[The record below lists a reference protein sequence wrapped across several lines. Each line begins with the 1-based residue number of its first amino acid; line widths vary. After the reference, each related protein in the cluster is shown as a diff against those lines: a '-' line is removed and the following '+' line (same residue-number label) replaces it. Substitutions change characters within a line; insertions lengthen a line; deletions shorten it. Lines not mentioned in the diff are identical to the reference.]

1 MRIGGSCCLS
11 SFIFNNSK
19 WRLKIKNQDKFFRK
33 EDLKK
38 PIILFFVA
46 VYIFAVVLTL
56 LNEPENAL
64 PYIGLSIGIL
74 FLCWWIID
82 LTKKIKI
89 QEIKIKKPGFELII
103 GLLILIIWDYL
114 PLPKIDFGDKWKIGI
129 IVKKTVISV
138 VLPFLFLKFRKNSL
152 ASMGLTSKDWK
163 RNLWVGFVIF
173 LALAIPNAFFVG
185 NTGIEILS
193 GKYSAPQVGIGLFSS
208 FIYFFLMSGFSE
220 EFFFR
225 AFIQTRISYLLK
237 SSVSGVL
244 ITSLIF
250 GLGHIQ
256 AIMQW
261 YPGITIGEAFCR
273 AFFLQTFMGI
283 MFGVLWER
291 TRNLIPCVF
300 VHSGVD
306 GLNNLFF
313 IITKL
318 GL

>member
-1 MRIGGSCCLS
+1 M
-11 SFIFNNSK
+11 
-19 WRLKIKNQDKFFRK
+19 NQEKFFTK
-33 EDLKK
+33 EDLKI
-38 PIILFFVA
+38 PSVLVFIAI
-46 VYIFAVVLTL
+46 YIFAVVLVL

-64 PYIGLSIGIL
+64 TYIGLSTGIL

-82 LTKKIKI
+82 LTKKITI
-89 QEIKIKKPGFELII
+89 QDIKIKKPGFELMI
-103 GLLILIIWDYL
+103 GLLILIIWDFV
-114 PLPKIDFGDKWKIGI
+114 PLPKIDFGDKWRIGI
-129 IVKKTVISV
+129 IIKKTIISV
-138 VLPFLFLKFRKNSL
+138 ALPFLFLKFQKNSL

-163 RNLWVGFVIF
+163 KNLWVGFIIF

-185 NTGIEILS
+185 NTGGEILS

-237 SSVSGVL
+237 SSISGVI

-273 AFFLQTFMGI
+273 AFFLQTFIGI

-306 GLNNLFF
+306 GLNNMFS
-313 IITKL
+313 IITRL

>member
-1 MRIGGSCCLS
+1 M
-11 SFIFNNSK
+11 
-19 WRLKIKNQDKFFRK
+19 NQEKFFRK

-38 PIILFFVA
+38 PIILIFVA

-64 PYIGLSIGIL
+64 AYIGLSVSLL

-82 LTKKIKI
+82 LTKKITI
-89 QEIKIKKPGFELII
+89 QDIKIDRPGLELVV
-103 GLLILIIWDYL
+103 GFLILIIWDYL
-114 PLPKIDFGDKWKIGI
+114 PLPKIDFGDKWQLGA
-129 IVKKTVISV
+129 IVKKAIIFAG
-138 VLPFLFLKFRKNSL
+138 LPFLFLKFRKNSL
-152 ASMGLTSKDWK
+152 ASMGLTGKDWK
-163 RNLWVGFVIF
+163 KNLRVGIIIF

-185 NTGIEILS
+185 NTGGEILS
-193 GKYSAPQVGIGLFSS
+193 GKYSAPQVGIGLFAS
-208 FIYFFLMSGFSE
+208 FFYYFLMAGFSE
-220 EFFFR
+220 EFLFR

-237 SSVSGVL
+237 SSISGVL

-273 AFFLQTFMGI
+273 AFFLQTFIGI

-306 GLNNLFF
+306 GLNNLFS

>member
-1 MRIGGSCCLS
+1 M
-11 SFIFNNSK
+11 
-19 WRLKIKNQDKFFRK
+19 KNQKRFFERK
-33 EDLKK
+33 DFKS
-38 PIILFFVA
+38 PIVLVFIA
-46 VYIFAVVLTL
+46 IYIFAVVLVF

-64 PYIGLSIGIL
+64 TYMGLSIGIL
-74 FLCWWIID
+74 FLCWLIID
-82 LTKKIKI
+82 LTKKITI
-89 QEIKIKKPGFELII
+89 QDIKIKKPGLELIV
-103 GLLILIIWDYL
+103 GLLLFIIWLYL
-114 PLPKIDFGDKWKIGI
+114 PLPIINFGDKWSIGLI
-129 IVKKTVISV
+129 MKKTIIWLC
-138 VLPFLFLKFRKNSL
+138 LPFLFLKFQKNSL

-163 RNLWVGFVIF
+163 KNLWVGFVVF
-173 LALAIPNAFFVG
+173 MALAIPNAFLVG
-185 NTGIEILS
+185 NTGGEILS

-237 SSVSGVL
+237 SSISGVL

-256 AIMQW
+256 GIMQW
-261 YPGITIGEAFCR
+261 YPGITIAEAFCR
-273 AFFLQTFMGI
+273 AFFLQTFIGI

-300 VHSGVD
+300 IHSGVD
-306 GLNNLFF
+306 GLNNLFY

-318 GL
+318 GI

>member
-1 MRIGGSCCLS
+1 M
-11 SFIFNNSK
+11 
-19 WRLKIKNQDKFFRK
+19 KNQKRFFERK
-33 EDLKK
+33 DFKS
-38 PIILFFVA
+38 PIVLVFIA
-46 VYIFAVVLTL
+46 IYIFAVVLVF

-64 PYIGLSIGIL
+64 TYMGLSIGIL
-74 FLCWWIID
+74 FLCWLIID
-82 LTKKIKI
+82 LTKKITI
-89 QEIKIKKPGFELII
+89 QDIKIKKPGLELIV
-103 GLLILIIWDYL
+103 GLLLFIIWLYL
-114 PLPKIDFGDKWKIGI
+114 PLPIINFGDKWSIGLI
-129 IVKKTVISV
+129 MKKTIIWLC
-138 VLPFLFLKFRKNSL
+138 LPFLFLKFQKNSL

-163 RNLWVGFVIF
+163 KNLWVGFVVF
-173 LALAIPNAFFVG
+173 MALAIPNAFLVG
-185 NTGIEILS
+185 NTGGEILS

-237 SSVSGVL
+237 SSVNGVL

-250 GLGHIQ
+250 GLIHIQ
-256 AIMQW
+256 GIMQW
-261 YPGITIGEAFCR
+261 YPGTTFAEAFCR
-273 AFFLQTFMGI
+273 AFFLQTFIGI

-313 IITKL
+313 ILTKL

>member
-1 MRIGGSCCLS
+1 MENQKRFFERKDFKSPIVL
-11 SFIFNNSK
+11 SFIA
-19 WRLKIKNQDKFFRK
+19 I
-33 EDLKK
+33 
-38 PIILFFVA
+38 
-46 VYIFAVVLTL
+46 YIFALVLVF
-56 LNEPENAL
+56 LNEPQNAL

-74 FLCWWIID
+74 FLCWLIID
-82 LTKKIKI
+82 LTKKIKFQDI
-89 QEIKIKKPGFELII
+89 EIKRPGLELIV

-114 PLPKIDFGDKWKIGI
+114 PLPKIDFGDKWNIGLILKKII
-129 IVKKTVISV
+129 IFV

-152 ASMGLTSKDWK
+152 VSMGLTSKDWK
-163 RNLWVGFVIF
+163 KNLWVGFIVF
-173 LALAIPNAFFVG
+173 LALAIPSAFLVG
-185 NTGIEILS
+185 NTGSEILS
-193 GKYSAPQVGIGLFSS
+193 GKYSVPQIGIGLFSS
-208 FIYFFLMSGFSE
+208 SIYYFLMSGFSE

-225 AFIQTRISYLLK
+225 SFIQTRISYVLR
-237 SSVSGVL
+237 SSISGVL

-256 AIMQW
+256 GIMQW
-261 YPGITIGEAFCR
+261 YPGITIAEAFCR

-300 VHSGVD
+300 VHSGMN
-306 GLNNLFF
+306 GLNNLFS

>member
-1 MRIGGSCCLS
+1 MENQKRFFERKDFKSPIVLG
-11 SFIFNNSK
+11 FIA
-19 WRLKIKNQDKFFRK
+19 I
-33 EDLKK
+33 
-38 PIILFFVA
+38 
-46 VYIFAVVLTL
+46 YIFALVLVF

-64 PYIGLSIGIL
+64 TYMGLSIGIL
-74 FLCWWIID
+74 FLCWLIID

-89 QEIKIKKPGFELII
+89 KNIEIKRPSLELIV

-114 PLPKIDFGDKWKIGI
+114 PLPKIDFGDKWNIGLI
-129 IVKKTVISV
+129 IKKTIIFAG
-138 VLPFLFLKFRKNSL
+138 LPFLFLKFRKYSL

-163 RNLWVGFVIF
+163 KYLWVGFIIF
-173 LALAIPNAFFVG
+173 LALAIPNALFVG
-185 NTGIEILS
+185 NTGSEILS

-208 FIYFFLMSGFSE
+208 FIYYFLMAGFSE
-220 EFFFR
+220 EFLFR
-225 AFIQTRISYLLK
+225 AFIQTRISYLLR

-256 AIMQW
+256 CIMQW
-261 YPGITIGEAFCR
+261 YPGTTYGEAFCR
-273 AFFLQTFMGI
+273 AFFLQTFLGI

-313 IITKL
+313 ILTKI

>member
-1 MRIGGSCCLS
+1 MINQEK
-11 SFIFNNSK
+11 IFK
-19 WRLKIKNQDKFFRK
+19 KQ
-33 EDLKK
+33 DLKT
-38 PIILFFVA
+38 PTVLVFIAI
-46 VYIFAVVLTL
+46 YIFAVVLVFK
-56 LNEPENAL
+56 NEPENAL
-64 PYIGLSIGIL
+64 TYIGLSIGIL

-82 LTKKIKI
+82 LTKKITI
-89 QEIKIKKPGFELII
+89 QDIKIKKPGFELIV

-114 PLPKIDFGDKWKIGI
+114 PLPKIDFGDKWEIGVI
-129 IVKKTVISV
+129 IKKTIIFVG
-138 VLPFLFLKFRKNSL
+138 LPFLLLKFRKNSL
-152 ASMGLTSKDWK
+152 QSMGLTSKDWK
-163 RNLWVGFVIF
+163 KNLWVGFIIF

-185 NTGIEILS
+185 NTGSEILS
-193 GKYSAPQVGIGLFSS
+193 GKYSVPQVGIGLFSS
-208 FIYFFLMSGFSE
+208 FIYFFLMAGFSE

-250 GLGHIQ
+250 GLGHIHG
-256 AIMQW
+256 IMQW

-273 AFFLQTFMGI
+273 AFFLQTFLSI

-306 GLNNLFF
+306 GLNNLFS
-313 IITKL
+313 IIAKL

>member
-1 MRIGGSCCLS
+1 MENQKRFFERKDFKSPIVLG
-11 SFIFNNSK
+11 FIA
-19 WRLKIKNQDKFFRK
+19 I
-33 EDLKK
+33 
-38 PIILFFVA
+38 
-46 VYIFAVVLTL
+46 YIFAFVLVS
-56 LNEPENAL
+56 LNEPKNAL
-64 PYIGLSIGIL
+64 TYMGLSTGIL
-74 FLCWWIID
+74 FLCWLIID

-89 QEIKIKKPGFELII
+89 QDIKIKRPGLELIV
-103 GLLILIIWDYL
+103 GVLILVIWDHL
-114 PLPKIDFGDKWKIGI
+114 PLPQIDFGDKWNIGVILKKIILFAGI
-129 IVKKTVISV
+129 
-138 VLPFLFLKFRKNSL
+138 PFLFLKFRKNSL

-163 RNLWVGFVIF
+163 KNLWVGFIIF
-173 LALAIPNAFFVG
+173 LVLAIPSAFLVG
-185 NTGIEILS
+185 NTGGEILS

-208 FIYFFLMSGFSE
+208 FIYYFLMAGFSE

-244 ITSLIF
+244 VTSLIF

-261 YPGITIGEAFCR
+261 YPGTTIAEAFCR
-273 AFFLQTFMGI
+273 AFFLQTFIGI

-306 GLNNLFF
+306 GLNNLFY
-313 IITKL
+313 IISKL
-318 GL
+318 GI

>member
-1 MRIGGSCCLS
+1 M
-11 SFIFNNSK
+11 
-19 WRLKIKNQDKFFRK
+19 NQENFFRK
-33 EDLKK
+33 EDLKN
-38 PIILFFVA
+38 PIILFFIA

-64 PYIGLSIGIL
+64 TYIGLSIGIL

-163 RNLWVGFVIF
+163 KNLWVGFIVF

-193 GKYSAPQVGIGLFSS
+193 GKYSASQVGIGLFSS

-306 GLNNLFF
+306 GLNNLFS

>member
-1 MRIGGSCCLS
+1 ME
-11 SFIFNNSK
+11 N
-19 WRLKIKNQDKFFRK
+19 LKMINQEIFFRK
-33 EDLKK
+33 EDLKR
-38 PIILFFVA
+38 PIILIFVA
-46 VYIFAVVLTL
+46 VYIFALVLVF
-56 LNEPENAL
+56 LNEPQNAL
-64 PYIGLSIGIL
+64 TYMGLSIGIL
-74 FLCWWIID
+74 FLCWWIVD
-82 LTKKIKI
+82 LTKKITI
-89 QEIKIKKPGFELII
+89 QDIKINRPGLELVV
-103 GLLILIIWDYL
+103 GLLILIASDYL
-114 PLPKIDFGDKWKIGI
+114 PLPKIDFGDKWDIGI
-129 IVKKTVISV
+129 IIKKTVIFV
-138 VLPFLFLKFRKNSL
+138 GLPFLFLKFRKNSL

-163 RNLWVGFVIF
+163 RNLWVGFIIF

-185 NTGIEILS
+185 NTGSEILS

-208 FIYFFLMSGFSE
+208 SIYYFLMAGFSE

-225 AFIQTRISYLLK
+225 AFIQTRISYVLR
-237 SSVSGVL
+237 SSISGVL

-250 GLGHIQ
+250 GLGHIP

-261 YPGITIGEAFCR
+261 YPGITYGEAFCR
-273 AFFLQTFMGI
+273 VFFLQTFIGI

>member
-1 MRIGGSCCLS
+1 M
-11 SFIFNNSK
+11 
-19 WRLKIKNQDKFFRK
+19 NQEKFFRK

-38 PIILFFVA
+38 PITLIFVA

-64 PYIGLSIGIL
+64 AYIGLSVASL

-82 LTKKIKI
+82 LTKKITI
-89 QEIKIKKPGFELII
+89 QDIKINRPGLELIV
-103 GLLILIIWDYL
+103 GFLILIAWDYL
-114 PLPKIDFGDKWKIGI
+114 PLPKIDFGDKWNIGI
-129 IVKKTVISV
+129 ILKKMILFAG
-138 VLPFLFLKFRKNSL
+138 LPFFFLKIRKNSL
-152 ASMGLTSKDWK
+152 ASMGLTNKDWK
-163 RNLWVGFVIF
+163 KNLWIGFIIF

-185 NTGIEILS
+185 NTGGEILS

-208 FIYFFLMSGFSE
+208 FIYFFLMAGFSE

-225 AFIQTRISYLLK
+225 SFIQTRISYLLR

-256 AIMQW
+256 GIMQW

-300 VHSGVD
+300 IHSGVD
-306 GLNNLFF
+306 GLNNLFS
-313 IITKL
+313 IITRL
-318 GL
+318 GI

>member
-1 MRIGGSCCLS
+1 MI
-11 SFIFNNSK
+11 
-19 WRLKIKNQDKFFRK
+19 NQKQF
-33 EDLKK
+33 LKK
-38 PIILFFVA
+38 ENLKTPTVLVFIAI
-46 VYIFAVVLTL
+46 YIFAVVLVF
-56 LNEPENAL
+56 LNEPKNAL
-64 PYIGLSIGIL
+64 PYIGLSTGIL
-74 FLCWWIID
+74 FLCWWIVD
-82 LTKKIKI
+82 LTKKITI
-89 QEIKIKKPGFELII
+89 QDIKIKRPGFELII

-114 PLPKIDFGDKWKIGI
+114 PLPKIDFGDKWNIGI
-129 IVKKTVISV
+129 IIKKTIISV
-138 VLPFLFLKFRKNSL
+138 GLPFLFLKFRKNSL
-152 ASMGLTSKDWK
+152 ASMGLKSKEWK
-163 RNLWVGFVIF
+163 RNLWVGFIIF

-185 NTGIEILS
+185 NTGSEILS

-208 FIYFFLMSGFSE
+208 FIYYFLMSGFSE

-237 SSVSGVL
+237 SSISGVL

-250 GLGHIQ
+250 GLGHIP

-273 AFFLQTFMGI
+273 AFFLQTFIGI

-306 GLNNLFF
+306 GLNNLFY
-313 IITKL
+313 IIAKL

>member
-1 MRIGGSCCLS
+1 MDREE
-11 SFIFNNSK
+11 F
-19 WRLKIKNQDKFFRK
+19 LKM

-38 PIILFFVA
+38 PIILIFIV
-46 VYIFAVVLTL
+46 VYVFAVVLAF
-56 LNEPENAL
+56 LNEQKNAL
-64 PYIGLSIGIL
+64 AYIGLSIGML
-74 FLCWWIID
+74 FLCWLIID
-82 LTKKIKI
+82 LTKKIEI
-89 QEIKIKKPGFELII
+89 QDIKIKKPGLELIV
-103 GLLILIIWDYL
+103 GLLFLIIWDYL
-114 PLPKIDFGDKWKIGI
+114 PLPKIDFGDKWNIGLI
-129 IVKKTVISV
+129 IKKTIIFVG
-138 VLPFLFLKFRKNSL
+138 LPFLFLRFRKNSL

-163 RNLWVGFVIF
+163 KNLWIGLIVF
-173 LALAIPNAFFVG
+173 LALAIPTAFFVG
-185 NTGIEILS
+185 NTGGEVLS

-220 EFFFR
+220 EFLFR

-244 ITSLIF
+244 VTSLIF

-256 AIMQW
+256 GIMRW
-261 YPGITIGEAFCR
+261 YPGTTIAEAFCR
-273 AFFLQTFMGI
+273 AFFLQTFIGI
-283 MFGVLWER
+283 MFGVIWER

-300 VHSGVD
+300 IHSGID

>member
-1 MRIGGSCCLS
+1 MNQKI
-11 SFIFNNSK
+11 IFK
-19 WRLKIKNQDKFFRK
+19 K

-38 PIILFFVA
+38 PVTLIFVA

-64 PYIGLSIGIL
+64 VYIGLSIGIL
-74 FLCWWIID
+74 FLCWLIID
-82 LTKKIKI
+82 LTKKMII
-89 QEIKIKKPGFELII
+89 QDIEIKRPGLELIV
-103 GLLILIIWDYL
+103 GLLILVIWDYL
-114 PLPKIDFGDKWKIGI
+114 PLPKIDFGDKWNIGI
-129 IVKKTVISV
+129 IIKKTIIFVI
-138 VLPFLFLKFRKNSL
+138 LPFIFLKFRKNSL
-152 ASMGLTSKDWK
+152 SSMGLTSKNWGK
-163 RNLWVGFVIF
+163 NLWVGFIVF

-185 NTGIEILS
+185 NTGSEILS

-208 FIYFFLMSGFSE
+208 FIYFFLMAGFSE

-237 SSVSGVL
+237 SSVSGIL

-256 AIMQW
+256 GIMQW
-261 YPGITIGEAFCR
+261 HPGITIVEAFCR
-273 AFFLQTFMGI
+273 AFFLQTFIGI
-283 MFGVLWER
+283 MFGLIWER

-318 GL
+318 AL

>member
-1 MRIGGSCCLS
+1 MENQKRFFERKDFKSPIVLG
-11 SFIFNNSK
+11 FIA
-19 WRLKIKNQDKFFRK
+19 I
-33 EDLKK
+33 
-38 PIILFFVA
+38 
-46 VYIFAVVLTL
+46 YIFALVLVC
-56 LNEPENAL
+56 LNEPKNAL
-64 PYIGLSIGIL
+64 TYIGLSTGIL
-74 FLCWWIID
+74 FLCWLIID
-82 LTKKIKI
+82 LTKRIEI
-89 QEIKIKKPGFELII
+89 QDIKIKRPGLELIV

-114 PLPKIDFGDKWKIGI
+114 PLPKIDFGDKWNIGLI
-129 IVKKTVISV
+129 IKKTIIFLG
-138 VLPFLFLKFRKNSL
+138 LPFLFLKFRKNSL
-152 ASMGLTSKDWK
+152 ASMGLTSKNWK
-163 RNLWVGFVIF
+163 KNLWIGFIIF

-185 NTGIEILS
+185 NTGGEILS
-193 GKYSAPQVGIGLFSS
+193 GKYSASQVGIGLFSS

-220 EFFFR
+220 EFLFR

-250 GLGHIQ
+250 GLVHIQ
-256 AIMQW
+256 GIMQW

-273 AFFLQTFMGI
+273 AFFLQTFIGI

-300 VHSGVD
+300 IHSGVD
-306 GLNNLFF
+306 GLNNLFS

>member
-1 MRIGGSCCLS
+1 M
-11 SFIFNNSK
+11 
-19 WRLKIKNQDKFFRK
+19 KNQKRFFERK
-33 EDLKK
+33 DFKS
-38 PIILFFVA
+38 PIVLGFIA
-46 VYIFAVVLTL
+46 IYIFAVVLVF

-64 PYIGLSIGIL
+64 TYMGLSVALL

-82 LTKKIKI
+82 LTKKITI
-89 QEIKIKKPGFELII
+89 QDIKIKKPGLELII
-103 GLLILIIWDYL
+103 GLLILILWDYL
-114 PLPKIDFGDKWKIGI
+114 PLPKIDFGDKWKIGVI
-129 IVKKTVISV
+129 IKKTIISV
-138 VLPFLFLKFRKNSL
+138 GLPFLFLKFQKNSL

-163 RNLWVGFVIF
+163 KNLWVGFIIF

-185 NTGIEILS
+185 NTGGEILS

-208 FIYFFLMSGFSE
+208 FIYYFLMSGFSE

-237 SSVSGVL
+237 SSISGVL

-256 AIMQW
+256 GIMQW

-273 AFFLQTFMGI
+273 AFFLQTFLSI

-300 VHSGVD
+300 IHSGVD
-306 GLNNLFF
+306 GLNNMFS
-313 IITKL
+313 IITRL

>member
-1 MRIGGSCCLS
+1 MENQKRFFESKDFKSPIVLG
-11 SFIFNNSK
+11 FIA
-19 WRLKIKNQDKFFRK
+19 I
-33 EDLKK
+33 
-38 PIILFFVA
+38 
-46 VYIFAVVLTL
+46 YIFAVVLVF
-56 LNEPENAL
+56 LNEPQNAL
-64 PYIGLSIGIL
+64 TYIGLSIGIL

-89 QEIKIKKPGFELII
+89 QDIEIKRPGLELIV
-103 GLLILIIWDYL
+103 GLLFLIILGNLLL
-114 PLPKIDFGDKWKIGI
+114 PIIDFGDKWDIGWI
-129 IVKKTVISV
+129 LKKTIIWLG
-138 VLPFLFLKFRKNSL
+138 LPFMFLKFRKNSL
-152 ASMGLTSKDWK
+152 ASMGLTKKDWK
-163 RNLWVGFVIF
+163 KNLWVGFIVF

-185 NTGIEILS
+185 NTGSEILS

-208 FIYFFLMSGFSE
+208 IIYYFLMSGFSE
-220 EFFFR
+220 EFLLR
-225 AFIQTRISYLLK
+225 AFIQTRISYLLR

-250 GLGHIQ
+250 GLIHIEG
-256 AIMQW
+256 IMQW
-261 YPGITIGEAFCR
+261 YPGTTITEAFCR
-273 AFFLQTFMGI
+273 AFFLQTFIGI

-313 IITKL
+313 ILTKL

>member
-1 MRIGGSCCLS
+1 MI
-11 SFIFNNSK
+11 
-19 WRLKIKNQDKFFRK
+19 NQKQF
-33 EDLKK
+33 LKK
-38 PIILFFVA
+38 ENLKTPTVLVFIAI
-46 VYIFAVVLTL
+46 YIFAVVLVF
-56 LNEPENAL
+56 LNEPKNAL
-64 PYIGLSIGIL
+64 PYIGLSTGIL
-74 FLCWWIID
+74 FLCWWIVD
-82 LTKKIKI
+82 LTKKITI
-89 QEIKIKKPGFELII
+89 QDIKIKRPGFELII

-114 PLPKIDFGDKWKIGI
+114 PLPKIDFGDKWNIGI
-129 IVKKTVISV
+129 IIKKTIISV
-138 VLPFLFLKFRKNSL
+138 GLPFLFLKFRKNSL
-152 ASMGLTSKDWK
+152 ASMGLKSKEWK
-163 RNLWVGFVIF
+163 RNLWVGFIIF

-185 NTGIEILS
+185 NTGSEILS

-208 FIYFFLMSGFSE
+208 FIYYFLMSGFSE

-237 SSVSGVL
+237 SSISGVL

-250 GLGHIQ
+250 GLGHIPN
-256 AIMQW
+256 IMQW
-261 YPGITIGEAFCR
+261 YPEITIGEAFCR